1 MQSPLLTFPEHLVE
15 KDYDHPGPSLQL
27 KPHRTLG
34 TNPAEGYPGAF
45 PKELLVDRRNSTKN
59 FRQQNHHMQSA
70 NQYTENDEKRKRCSN
85 KELEN

>member
-1 MQSPLLTFPEHLVE
+1 MQPPLLTFPEHLVE

-34 TNPAEGYPGAF
+34 TKPAEGYPGAF
-45 PKELLVDRRNSTKN
+45 PKELLLVDRRNSTKN

-70 NQYTENDEKRKRCSN
+70 NQYAEND
-85 KELEN
+85 